1 MSHQIQGLRAGLINT
16 PFDTMFLDG
25 LSKDP
30 EGLAEIP
37 GLVYMRE
44 AGNEAIELVMWL
56 VMRGALGDQVD
67 EVFRFYHV
75 PASSTGVGSIILE
88 NHDFHEQRKGKAAA

>member
-1 MSHQIQGLRAGLINT
+1 M
-16 PFDTMFLDG
+16 DFLDG

-30 EGLAEIP
+30 DRLTEIP
-37 GLVYMRE
+37 AVEYMRD

-56 VMRGALGDQVD
+56 MMRGALGDKVD

-75 PASSTGVGSIILE
+75 PASSTAVGAIILE
-88 NHDFHEQRKGKAAA
+88 THDFHEQRKEKAAA